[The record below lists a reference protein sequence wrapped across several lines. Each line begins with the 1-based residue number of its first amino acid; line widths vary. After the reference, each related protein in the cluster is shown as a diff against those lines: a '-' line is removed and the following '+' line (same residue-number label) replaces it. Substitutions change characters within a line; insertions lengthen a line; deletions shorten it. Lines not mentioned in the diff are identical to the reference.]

1 MNRQKNIESL
11 KKMTGVAVFAALA
24 YLSMIVLRIPD
35 IGGFL
40 TMDFK
45 DVIIT
50 VSAMFFGPL
59 SAVFISVLVPF
70 LEFMTISGTGVY
82 GLIMNILSSLTFSL
96 TASLIY
102 KYKKTFWG
110 AVIGLLSATCTVV
123 AVMMVANLVITP
135 YYMKMPTSAVAALI
149 PKLLLPFNL
158 TKAIFNSAVT
168 LILYKPL
175 TSVMRKTDFF
185 GKKRACP
192 KVEKTPE
199 EKKKEKIRTVLLW
212 TVGIAVAVVSM
223 LVIILIWNGRISFFD
238 VRWEW
243 RNIFADAFKSGK

>member
-1 MNRQKNIESL
+1 MDKRTQHIE
-11 KKMTGVAVFAALA
+11 KIKRMTGVAMFAALA
-24 YLSMIVLRIPD
+24 YLSMIILRIPD

-50 VSAMFFGPL
+50 ISAMFFGPL

-110 AVIGLLSATCTVV
+110 AVIGLLSATFAVT

-135 YYMKMPTSAVAALI
+135 YYMKMPTSAVASLI

-175 TSVMRKTDFF
+175 TAAMRRTDFF
-185 GKKRACP
+185 GKKRSAQP
-192 KVEKTPE
+192 AEKTPE
-199 EKKKEKIRTVLLW
+199 QKKKEKIRTVLLF
-212 TVGIAVAVVSM
+212 GISIAIAVISI
-223 LVIILIWNGRISFFD
+223 LVIIFVWGGRISFFD
-238 VRWEW
+238 V
-243 RNIFADAFKSGK
+243 FKSGK

>member
-40 TMDFK
+40 TMDLK

-50 VSAMFFGPL
+50 ISAMFFGPL
-59 SAVFISVLVPF
+59 SAVIISVVVPF
-70 LEFMTISGTGVY
+70 FEFLTISGTGVY

-102 KYKKTFWG
+102 KYKKTIGG
-110 AVIGLLSATCTVV
+110 AIIGLLSAVFSVT
-123 AVMMVANLVITP
+123 AVMMIANLVITP
-135 YYMKMPTSAVAALI
+135 YYMNMPTSAVAALI

-158 TKAIFNSAVT
+158 TKALFNAAVT

-175 TSVMRKTDFF
+175 TAAMRKTDFF
-185 GKKRACP
+185 GRKRSCVSA
-192 KVEKTPE
+192 EKTSE

-212 TVGIAVAVVSM
+212 SVGIAVAVVSM
-223 LVIILIWNGRISFFD
+223 LVIIFVWKGRISFFD
-238 VRWEW
+238 V
-243 RNIFADAFKSGK
+243 FKK

>member
-1 MNRQKNIESL
+1 MNRQTHIEKL
-11 KKMTGVAVFAALA
+11 KKMTGVAMFAALA
-24 YLSMIVLRIPD
+24 YLSMIILRIPD

-50 VSAMFFGPL
+50 VSAMFFGPI
-59 SAVFISVLVPF
+59 SAVFISILVPF

-96 TASLIY
+96 TASVIY

-110 AVIGLLSATCTVV
+110 AVIGLVSAVFAVT
-123 AVMMVANLVITP
+123 AVMMAANLLITP
-135 YYMKMPTSAVAALI
+135 YYMNMPTAAVAALI

-158 TKAIFNSAVT
+158 TKAIFNAAVT

-175 TSVMRKTDFF
+175 TSVMRRTEFF
-185 GKKRACP
+185 GRKRPQRSA
-192 KVEKTPE
+192 ESTPE
-199 EKKKEKIRTVLLW
+199 EKKKAKIRTALLL
-212 TVGIAVAVVSM
+212 TIAGVIAVASI
-223 LVIILIWNGRISFFD
+223 LVIIFVWGGRISFFD
-238 VRWEW
+238 V
-243 RNIFADAFKSGK
+243 FKSEK

>member
-1 MNRQKNIESL
+1 MNRRAHIEKL
-11 KKMTGVAVFAALA
+11 KKMTGVAMFAALA
-24 YLSMIVLRIPD
+24 YLSMIILRIPD

-96 TASLIY
+96 TASVIY

-110 AVIGLLSATCTVV
+110 AVIGLVSAVFAVT
-123 AVMMVANLVITP
+123 AVMMAANLLITP
-135 YYMKMPTSAVAALI
+135 YYMNMPTAAVAALI

-158 TKAIFNSAVT
+158 TKAIFNAAVT

-175 TSVMRKTDFF
+175 TSAMRKTEFF
-185 GKKRACP
+185 GRKRPQRSAEP
-192 KVEKTPE
+192 TPE
-199 EKKKEKIRTVLLW
+199 EKKKAKIRTTLLL
-212 TVGIAVAVVSM
+212 TIAGVIAVASI
-223 LVIILIWNGRISFFD
+223 LVIIFVWGGRISFFD
-238 VRWEW
+238 V
-243 RNIFADAFKSGK
+243 FKSGK

>member
-1 MNRQKNIESL
+1 MNRRTQHIDKL
-11 KKMTGVAVFAALA
+11 KRMTGVAMFAALA
-24 YLSMIVLRIPD
+24 YLSMIILRIPD

-50 VSAMFFGPL
+50 ISAMFFGPL
-59 SAVFISVLVPF
+59 SAVFISVLVPL

-110 AVIGLLSATCTVV
+110 AVIGLVSAIFAVT
-123 AVMMVANLVITP
+123 AVMMIANLVITP

-158 TKAIFNSAVT
+158 TKAIFNAAVT
-168 LILYKPL
+168 LVLYKPL
-175 TSVMRKTDFF
+175 TSAMRRTDFF
-185 GKKRACP
+185 GKKRILQDI
-192 KVEKTPE
+192 EKTPE
-199 EKKKEKIRTVLLW
+199 EKRKAKIRTVLLL
-212 TVGIAVAVVSM
+212 TVGGVIAIAS
-223 LVIILIWNGRISFFD
+223 ILIIIFVWGGRISFFD
-238 VRWEW
+238 V
-243 RNIFADAFKSGK
+243 FKG

>member
-11 KKMTGVAVFAALA
+11 KKMTGVAMFAALA
-24 YLSMIVLRIPD
+24 YLSMIILRIPD

-50 VSAMFFGPL
+50 VSAMFFGPI
-59 SAVFISVLVPF
+59 SAVFISILVPF
-70 LEFMTISGTGVY
+70 LEFLTISGTGVY

-110 AVIGLLSATCTVV
+110 AVIGLVSATFAVT
-123 AVMMVANLVITP
+123 AVMMAANLVITP
-135 YYMKMPTSAVAALI
+135 YYTKMPTAAVAAMI

-168 LILYKPL
+168 LVLYKPL
-175 TSVMRKTDFF
+175 TSVMRKTDIF
-185 GKKRACP
+185 GKKRASQNM
-192 KVEKTPE
+192 VQTPE
-199 EKKKEKIRTVLLW
+199 ERKKAKIRTVVLII
-212 TVGIAVAVVSM
+212 VGTIIAIASL
-223 LVIILIWNGRISFFD
+223 LVIIFVWGGRLSFFD
-238 VRWEW
+238 V
-243 RNIFADAFKSGK
+243 FKRGK

>member
-1 MNRQKNIESL
+1 MNRQTNIGKL
-11 KKMTGVAVFAALA
+11 KKMKGVAMFAALA
-24 YLSMIVLRIPD
+24 YLSMIILRIPD

-50 VSAMFFGPL
+50 ISAMFFGPI
-59 SAVFISVLVPF
+59 SAVFISLLVPF
-70 LEFMTISGTGVY
+70 LEFITISGTGVY

-110 AVIGLLSATCTVV
+110 AVIGLVSATFAVT
-123 AVMMVANLVITP
+123 AVMMAANLIITP
-135 YYMKMPTSAVAALI
+135 YYMKMPTAAVAAII

-168 LILYKPL
+168 LLLYKPL
-175 TSVMRKTDFF
+175 TSAMRKSDFF
-185 GKKRACP
+185 GKKRVAQD
-192 KVEKTPE
+192 VERTPE
-199 EKKKEKIRTVLLW
+199 EKKKAKIRTVLLL
-212 TVGIAVAVVSM
+212 TVGGVIAVTS
-223 LVIILIWNGRISFFD
+223 ILIIIFVWGGRISFFD
-238 VRWEW
+238 V
-243 RNIFADAFKSGK
+243 FKG

>member
-1 MNRQKNIESL
+1 MNRQTHIEKL
-11 KKMTGVAVFAALA
+11 KRMTGVAMFAALA
-24 YLSMIVLRIPD
+24 YLSMIILRIPD

-96 TASLIY
+96 TASVIY

-110 AVIGLLSATCTVV
+110 AVIGLVSATLSVT

-135 YYMKMPTSAVAALI
+135 YYMKMPTEAIAALI

-175 TSVMRKTDFF
+175 TSVMRRTEFF
-185 GKKRACP
+185 GKRRSAHSAEP
-192 KVEKTPE
+192 TAE
-199 EKKKEKIRTVLLW
+199 EKKKAKMRTILLLAIGG
-212 TVGIAVAVVSM
+212 VIAIAS
-223 LVIILIWNGRISFFD
+223 ILIIIFVWGGRISFFD
-238 VRWEW
+238 V
-243 RNIFADAFKSGK
+243 FKK

>member
-40 TMDFK
+40 TMDLK

-50 VSAMFFGPL
+50 ISAMFFGPL
-59 SAVFISVLVPF
+59 SAVIISVVVPF
-70 LEFMTISGTGVY
+70 FEFLTISGTGVY

-102 KYKKTFWG
+102 KYKKTIGG
-110 AVIGLLSATCTVV
+110 AIIGLLSAVFSVT
-123 AVMMVANLVITP
+123 AVMMIANLVITP
-135 YYMKMPTSAVAALI
+135 YYMNMPTSAVAALI

-158 TKAIFNSAVT
+158 TKALFNAAVT

-175 TSVMRKTDFF
+175 TAAMRKTDFF
-185 GKKRACP
+185 GRKRSC
-192 KVEKTPE
+192 VSTEKTPE

-212 TVGIAVAVVSM
+212 SVGIAVAVVSM
-223 LVIILIWNGRISFFD
+223 LVIIFVWKGRISFFD
-238 VRWEW
+238 V
-243 RNIFADAFKSGK
+243 FKK

>member
-1 MNRQKNIESL
+1 MSRQTSIEKL
-11 KKMTGVAVFAALA
+11 KQMTGVAMFAALA
-24 YLSMIVLRIPD
+24 YLSMIILRVPD

-110 AVIGLLSATCTVV
+110 AVIGLVSATFAVT
-123 AVMMVANLVITP
+123 AVMMAANLIVTP
-135 YYMKMPTSAVAALI
+135 YYMKMPTAAVAALI

-175 TSVMRKTDFF
+175 TSAMRRTDFF
-185 GKKRACP
+185 GKKRASQDI
-192 KVEKTPE
+192 EKTPE
-199 EKKKEKIRTVLLW
+199 EKKKSKIRTAVILS
-212 TVGIAVAVVSM
+212 VGGAIAVAS
-223 LVIILIWNGRISFFD
+223 ILIIIFVWGGRISFFD
-238 VRWEW
+238 V
-243 RNIFADAFKSGK
+243 FKK

>member
-40 TMDFK
+40 TMDLK

-50 VSAMFFGPL
+50 ISAMFFGPL
-59 SAVFISVLVPF
+59 SAVIISVVVPF
-70 LEFMTISGTGVY
+70 FEFLTISGTGVY

-102 KYKKTFWG
+102 KYKKTIGG
-110 AVIGLLSATCTVV
+110 AIIGLLSAVFSVT
-123 AVMMVANLVITP
+123 AVMMIANLVITP
-135 YYMKMPTSAVAALI
+135 YYMNMPTSAVAALI

-158 TKAIFNSAVT
+158 TKALFNAAVT

-175 TSVMRKTDFF
+175 TAAMRKTDFF
-185 GKKRACP
+185 GRKRSCVRA
-192 KVEKTPE
+192 EKSPE

-212 TVGIAVAVVSM
+212 SVGIAVAVVSM
-223 LVIILIWNGRISFFD
+223 LVIIFVWKGRISFFD
-238 VRWEW
+238 V
-243 RNIFADAFKSGK
+243 FKK

>member
-1 MNRQKNIESL
+1 MNRQTNIGKL
-11 KKMTGVAVFAALA
+11 KKMTGVAMFAALA
-24 YLSMIVLRIPD
+24 YLSMIILRIPD

-50 VSAMFFGPL
+50 ISAMFFGPI
-59 SAVFISVLVPF
+59 SAVFISLLVPF
-70 LEFMTISGTGVY
+70 LEFITISGTGVY

-110 AVIGLLSATCTVV
+110 AVIGLVSATFAVT
-123 AVMMVANLVITP
+123 AVMMAANLIITP
-135 YYMKMPTSAVAALI
+135 YYMKMPTAAVAALI

-168 LILYKPL
+168 LLLYKPL
-175 TSVMRKTDFF
+175 TSAMRKSDFF
-185 GKKRACP
+185 GKKRVAQD
-192 KVEKTPE
+192 VERTPE
-199 EKKKEKIRTVLLW
+199 EKKKAKIRTVLLL
-212 TVGIAVAVVSM
+212 TVGGVIAVAS
-223 LVIILIWNGRISFFD
+223 ILIIIFVWGGRISFFD
-238 VRWEW
+238 V
-243 RNIFADAFKSGK
+243 FKG

>member
-1 MNRQKNIESL
+1 MNRQKSIEQL
-11 KKMTGVAVFAALA
+11 KKMTGVAMFAALA
-24 YLSMIVLRIPD
+24 YLSMIILRIPD

-59 SAVFISVLVPF
+59 SAVFISVLVPL

-96 TASLIY
+96 TASVIY
-102 KYKKTFWG
+102 KYKKTFFG
-110 AVIGLLSATCTVV
+110 AVIGLMSAVFAVT

-158 TKAIFNSAVT
+158 IKAIFNAAVT

-175 TSVMRKTDFF
+175 TAAMRRTDFF
-185 GKKRACP
+185 GKKRVVGD
-192 KVEKTPE
+192 VEKTPE
-199 EKKKEKIRTVLLW
+199 ERKKAKIRTAVLLS
-212 TVGIAVAVVSM
+212 VGGVIAIAS
-223 LVIILIWNGRISFFD
+223 ILIIIFVWGGRISFFD
-238 VRWEW
+238 V
-243 RNIFADAFKSGK
+243 FKG

>member
-11 KKMTGVAVFAALA
+11 KKMTGVAMFAALA
-24 YLSMIVLRIPD
+24 YLSMIILRIPD

-50 VSAMFFGPL
+50 ISAMFFGPI
-59 SAVFISVLVPF
+59 SAVFISILVPF

-96 TASLIY
+96 TASVIY
-102 KYKKTFWG
+102 KYKKSFWG
-110 AVIGLLSATCTVV
+110 AVIGLLSATLAVT

-135 YYMKMPTSAVAALI
+135 YYMNMPTSVIAALI

-175 TSVMRKTDFF
+175 TSAMRKTDFF
-185 GKKRACP
+185 GKKRVVD
-192 KVEKTPE
+192 VEKTAE
-199 EKKKEKIRTVLLW
+199 EKKKSKIRTIVILA
-212 TVGIAVAVVSM
+212 VGGFIAIASIF
-223 LVIILIWNGRISFFD
+223 VIIFVWGGRVSFFD
-238 VRWEW
+238 V
-243 RNIFADAFKSGK
+243 FKRGK

>member
-11 KKMTGVAVFAALA
+11 KKMTGVAMFAALA
-24 YLSMIVLRIPD
+24 YLSMIILRIPD

-50 VSAMFFGPL
+50 ISAMFFGPI
-59 SAVFISVLVPF
+59 SAVFISILVPF

-96 TASLIY
+96 TASVIY
-102 KYKKTFWG
+102 KYKKSFWG
-110 AVIGLLSATCTVV
+110 AVIGLLSATLAVT

-135 YYMKMPTSAVAALI
+135 YYMNMPTSAIAALI

-175 TSVMRKTDFF
+175 TSAMRRTDFF
-185 GKKRACP
+185 GKKRVVD
-192 KVEKTPE
+192 VEKTEE
-199 EKKKEKIRTVLLW
+199 EKKKSKIRTIVILA
-212 TVGIAVAVVSM
+212 VGGFIAIASIF
-223 LVIILIWNGRISFFD
+223 VIIFVWGGRVSFFD
-238 VRWEW
+238 V
-243 RNIFADAFKSGK
+243 FKRGK

>member
-1 MNRQKNIESL
+1 MNRQTHIEKL
-11 KKMTGVAVFAALA
+11 KRMTGVAMFAALA
-24 YLSMIVLRIPD
+24 YLSMIILRIPD

-96 TASLIY
+96 TASVIY

-110 AVIGLLSATCTVV
+110 AVIGLVSATLSVT

-135 YYMKMPTSAVAALI
+135 YYMKMPTEAIAALI

-175 TSVMRKTDFF
+175 TSVMRRTEFF
-185 GKKRACP
+185 GKRRSMHSAEP
-192 KVEKTPE
+192 TAE
-199 EKKKEKIRTVLLW
+199 EKKKAKMRTILLLAIGG
-212 TVGIAVAVVSM
+212 VIAIVS
-223 LVIILIWNGRISFFD
+223 ILIIIFVWGGRISFFD
-238 VRWEW
+238 V
-243 RNIFADAFKSGK
+243 FKK

>member
-102 KYKKTFWG
+102 KYKKTIWG
-110 AVIGLLSATCTVV
+110 AIIGLLSAVFSVT

-135 YYMKMPTSAVAALI
+135 YYMNMPTSAVAALI

-158 TKAIFNSAVT
+158 TKALFNAAVT

-175 TSVMRKTDFF
+175 TAAMRKTDFF
-185 GKKRACP
+185 GRKRNDVRA
-192 KVEKTPE
+192 EKTPE

-212 TVGIAVAVVSM
+212 SVGIAVAVTSM
-223 LVIILIWNGRISFFD
+223 LVIILVWKGRISFFD
-238 VRWEW
+238 V
-243 RNIFADAFKSGK
+243 FKK

>member
-1 MNRQKNIESL
+1 MNRQTHIEKL
-11 KKMTGVAVFAALA
+11 KKMTGVAMFAALA
-24 YLSMIVLRIPD
+24 YLSMIILRIPD

-110 AVIGLLSATCTVV
+110 AVIGLASATFAVT
-123 AVMMVANLVITP
+123 AVMMAANLIITP
-135 YYMKMPTSAVAALI
+135 YYMKMPTAAVAALI

-158 TKAIFNSAVT
+158 TKAIFNAAVT

-175 TSVMRKTDFF
+175 TAAMRRTDFF
-185 GKKRACP
+185 GKKRASQD
-192 KVEKTPE
+192 VEKTPE
-199 EKKKEKIRTVLLW
+199 EKKKAKIRTAVLL
-212 TVGIAVAVVSM
+212 TVGAVIAVASM
-223 LVIILIWNGRISFFD
+223 LVIIFVWGGRISFFD
-238 VRWEW
+238 V
-243 RNIFADAFKSGK
+243 FKG